1 MTELIDLAAPYLLF
15 LGNAESVLSAKTAGG
30 VAHWRPERCLAQLR
44 LPEAKADLGLPD
56 MSVAEAA
63 EAGAKTFVIG
73 LAPMGGRLPE
83 TWEALCVE
91 ALEAGMDIASGLHSR
106 LGAIP
111 ALADTAQRCGRRI
124 LDVREPPPDLPCGT
138 GQRRPGKRLL
148 TVGTDCCV
156 GKMFAALAIEAELR
170 KRGVEADFR
179 ATGQTGILIAG
190 SGIAVDAVVSD
201 FLSGSVEVLAPA
213 NAADHWDLIEGQG
226 SLFHPAYA
234 AVSLGLLHGAQADAL
249 VLCHEAGRTYID
261 DDEAAGFPLPS
272 LEEAITANLAA
283 ARLTNPDVS
292 VVGLALNTSNIDEA
306 VAQALLQELSA
317 KHGVPAVDPVRTGV
331 AAIVDRLEDIACV
344 A

>member
-1 MTELIDLAAPYLLF
+1 MTELIDLETPYLLF
-15 LGNAESVLSAKTAGG
+15 LGEAESLLSAKTAGG

-44 LPEAKADLGLPD
+44 LPGAKADLGLPD
-56 MSVAEAA
+56 MSIADAA
-63 EAGAKTFVIG
+63 AAGAKTFVIG
-73 LAPMGGRLPE
+73 IAPIGGRLPE
-83 TWEALCVE
+83 AWESLCVE

-111 ALADTAQRCGRRI
+111 ALAEAARRSGRRI

-138 GQRRPGKRLL
+138 GERRPGKRLL

-170 KRGVEADFR
+170 KRGVDADFR

-190 SGIAVDAVVSD
+190 SGIAVDAVVAD

-213 NAADHWDLIEGQG
+213 NDPEHWDLIEGQG

-234 AVSLGLLHGAQADAL
+234 GVSLGLLHGAQPDAL

-261 DDEAAGFPLPS
+261 DDEEAGFPLPS
-272 LEEAITANLAA
+272 LEHAIAANLEA
-283 ARLTNPDVS
+283 ARLTNPDVAMA
-292 VVGLALNTSNIDEA
+292 GIALNTSNLSDDE
-306 VAQALLQELSA
+306 AQALLADLSRQ
-317 KHGVPAVDPVRTGV
+317 HGVPAVDPVRTGV
-331 AAIVDRLEDIACV
+331 AAIVDRLEPSLCV